1 MPESELSWEV
11 LTIFPRGQPVLSCPG
26 CCDPQPSQHQPGPP
40 WSRET
45 TAKLPSTGYFWQGR
59 GPPGPCSCIPG
70 ADLPEWLGL
79 RNAEPPLPQT
89 QGAFSRTG
97 PWNEAFRGLEVTG
110 FLLFMVKTFAE
121 QRKHSCQ
128 PEAQHNTCREGARL
142 ERGGG
147 CQTRLLS

>member
-1 MPESELSWEV
+1 MTLS
-11 LTIFPRGQPVLSCPG
+11 PPAPARA
-26 CCDPQPSQHQPGPP
+26 SQ
-40 WSRET
+40 E
-45 TAKLPSTGYFWQGR
+45 QGDHSKAAQCWLFLA
-59 GPPGPCSCIPG
+59 GEGAPGPCSCIPG

-97 PWNEAFRGLEVTG
+97 PWNEAFWGLEVTG

-128 PEAQHNTCREGARL
+128 PEAQHNTCREGAARL
-142 ERGGG
+142 AYRVESHWHLCDCPQQG
-147 CQTRLLS
+147 